1 MPAETPGEVFERNG
15 FATTDQRLRGT
26 LFADGHCS
34 RTGVR
39 GLDRASWAVVE
50 VNESAEV
57 TACFFGAVS
66 RAYPQTPQAAEYFAA
81 VYAAR
86 AAAGPALLHD
96 DCQNVVNDFGR
107 PREQWLDEKRAYAGL
122 MRIASEHDPYGEL
135 EVSKVKAHVDFRA
148 LVGRELFLAKGNDEA
163 DQFAGTAEKIHPN
176 GDEAAGASINRS
188 LRCAQAVVRVIAAVL
203 PFWPFGQKT
212 FSRRAVNRPAADV
225 GVKRRL
231 EPSLKHNWVRE
242 AQRWRCTICRAWASF
257 RGFSDKRRHERCA
270 GLTDRLAHNST
281 SSLGHKLLEVD
292 SLDGRFTI
300 CALCGSYG
308 AHKAVGLRA
317 PCARHAATRRQK
329 QALVRVLKHGRHPYT
344 NRDIGR
350 SRDGATCAI
359 VPTAATQSERLSLKR
374 AARHSS
380 IAEPWAAPSL
390 GPWAQT
396 AHLDESGSGA
406 SVPAPLHADPDSEDD
421 VFGHNAAGI
430 DD

>member
-1 MPAETPGEVFERNG
+1 
-15 FATTDQRLRGT
+15 
-26 LFADGHCS
+26 
-34 RTGVR
+34 
-39 GLDRASWAVVE
+39 
-50 VNESAEV
+50 
-57 TACFFGAVS
+57 
-66 RAYPQTPQAAEYFAA
+66 
-81 VYAAR
+81 
-86 AAAGPALLHD
+86 
-96 DCQNVVNDFGR
+96 
-107 PREQWLDEKRAYAGL
+107 
-122 MRIASEHDPYGEL
+122 
-135 EVSKVKAHVDFRA
+135 
-148 LVGRELFLAKGNDEA
+148 
-163 DQFAGTAEKIHPN
+163 
-176 GDEAAGASINRS
+176 
-188 LRCAQAVVRVIAAVL
+188 
-203 PFWPFGQKT
+203 
-212 FSRRAVNRPAADV
+212 VNRPAADV

-242 AQRWRCTICRAWASF
+242 AQRWSCTICRAWASF
-257 RGFSDKRRHERCA
+257 RGFSDTRRHERCA

-350 SRDGATCAI
+350 SRDGATCAT

-380 IAEPWAAPSL
+380 IAEPWAASSL

-396 AHLDESGSGA
+396 AHLDESGCGA
-406 SVPAPLHADPDSEDD
+406 SVSAPLHADPDSEDD